1 MPRLRRVSPNSPG
14 WTRRRAGRGF
24 AYVDAAGATL
34 SADQI
39 EWIRSLVI
47 PPAWGSGSAPTTA
60 GPPPKAPQ
68 PNIPGPRPDGGP
80 QGTVATNTRAGQVGI
95 DGLGAET
102 ATRKRL
108 HKP

>member
-39 EWIRSLVI
+39 ERIRCI
-47 PPAWGSGSAPTTA
+47 W
-60 GPPPKAPQ
+60 
-68 PNIPGPRPDGGP
+68 
-80 QGTVATNTRAGQVGI
+80 
-95 DGLGAET
+95 
-102 ATRKRL
+102 
-108 HKP
+108 